1 MKKIKMCIS
10 SKIDKDQTHVLRNAK
25 YLLLKESRDFLH
37 QIFFFFKDLSS
48 PAFHRIYL
56 IKVTKIC
63 AGIVSMEQY
72 GSHTI
77 QQLTSIAHMTIWTR
91 FLAYE
96 RAFLR
101 RALKNHSSFVHQL
114 LLLLHHIR
122 PI

>member
-10 SKIDKDQTHVLRNAK
+10 SKINKDQTHVLRNAK
-25 YLLLKESRDFLH
+25 YLLLEESQDFSH
-37 QIFFFFKDLSS
+37 QIFFFKDLLS

-77 QQLTSIAHMTIWTR
+77 QQLTSIAHMTLGAR
-91 FLAYE
+91 FLAYQ
-96 RAFLR
+96 RAFFR
-101 RALKNHSSFVHQL
+101 RAFKDHSSFVHQF
-114 LLLLHHIR
+114 LLLLHYIR